1 MVLIKETIRQS
12 RNVMISLPEVPK
24 KAVMEYKKK
33 RRLIHARHIKK
44 FFRISFMIYLSMI
57 WVIGAMN

>member
-1 MVLIKETIRQS
+1 
-12 RNVMISLPEVPK
+12 MISLPEVPK